1 MKLYIFYRF
10 NVYYGIILRC
20 FASYHI
26 FCRRAIV
33 FFKLMTYFRKIY
45 DDFHMTPPPTCA
57 LSSGKLQYMGV
68 LRRE

>member
-1 MKLYIFYRF
+1 MKLYIFHRF

-33 FFKLMTYFRKIY
+33 FFKLMTYFRKY
-45 DDFHMTPPPTCA
+45 MTIFT
-57 LSSGKLQYMGV
+57 
-68 LRRE
+68 